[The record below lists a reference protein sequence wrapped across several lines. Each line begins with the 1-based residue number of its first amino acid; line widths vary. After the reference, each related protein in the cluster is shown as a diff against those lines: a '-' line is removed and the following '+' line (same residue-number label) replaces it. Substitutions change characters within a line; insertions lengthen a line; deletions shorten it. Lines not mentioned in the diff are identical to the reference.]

1 MNNEYV
7 PIKNNPNLSRHISS
21 MGIINEDFQ
30 SKNKYINQRN
40 KILEEKKV
48 LSAALSEIGKLK
60 QDLNELRQIVEKYIN
75 QKC

>member
-1 MNNEYV
+1 ME
-7 PIKNNPNLSRHISS
+7 
-21 MGIINEDFQ
+21 
-30 SKNKYINQRN
+30 SKNETEDSENRTPEFTPYILDETDLEEPEPDINQRN